1 VNGGKPPDPPPTE
14 TPPGE
19 SSDMDI
25 SSPIGNNSIY
35 NNKRAVSI
43 VEQVNKKII
52 AERLQ
57 ETQQKI
63 GNENIPKQTVDRYC
77 CTDTGPFQVDFN
89 AHHVAWG
96 NEFDDTYGKHL
107 LEAIEKC
114 NLVFIN
120 NGSRTLAT
128 SQRHIAIDITLC
140 SSDISHSFSWSTLD
154 DPHGSDHL
162 PIIIETNCMYPTGET
177 KTHKIWNLK
186 KANWSQYQTTLE
198 TKDPP
203 VYYHQLIDAINE
215 AATISIPK
223 NSTVRHSQHIPKP
236 WWNSECD
243 SAVNNRKEA
252 YIRFKL
258 NPNQEN
264 LLEYKKQDAT
274 AKKTFKQS
282 QRQSWRMYCESLNRT
297 TPMKDVWQKVNR
309 FKNRRLGN
317 TTRMDPEAEWVEKF
331 HHKIAPN
338 TANTAPISQVTET
351 AMGNHSLSKN
361 FEMWELNR
369 ALKQTSNTAP
379 GKDNITYSMLYH
391 LPEGLKKSL
400 LNIFNRIWNNEIAI
414 PTEWKDYLV
423 IPILKHGKPKE
434 EENSYRP
441 ISLASCILKTFERM
455 LKNRLEHWLEHH
467 TKLPA
472 SQYGFRR
479 NWTKIFNG
487 L

>member
-1 VNGGKPPDPPPTE
+1 
-14 TPPGE
+14 
-19 SSDMDI
+19 
-25 SSPIGNNSIY
+25 
-35 NNKRAVSI
+35 
-43 VEQVNKKII
+43 
-52 AERLQ
+52 
-57 ETQQKI
+57 
-63 GNENIPKQTVDRYC
+63 
-77 CTDTGPFQVDFN
+77 
-89 AHHVAWG
+89 
-96 NEFDDTYGKHL
+96 
-107 LEAIEKC
+107 
-114 NLVFIN
+114 
-120 NGSRTLAT
+120 
-128 SQRHIAIDITLC
+128 
-140 SSDISHSFSWSTLD
+140 
-154 DPHGSDHL
+154 
-162 PIIIETNCMYPTGET
+162 MYPTGET

-309 FKNRRLGN
+309 FKNRRMGN

-479 NWTKIFNG
+479 SEFNFMTG
-487 L
+487 TLLYKLFPNNSDEIDILEIISAIHPKRHMFYSYGEF

>member
-1 VNGGKPPDPPPTE
+1 
-14 TPPGE
+14 
-19 SSDMDI
+19 M
-25 SSPIGNNSIY
+25 
-35 NNKRAVSI
+35 
-43 VEQVNKKII
+43 VEL
-52 AERLQ
+52 R
-57 ETQQKI
+57 
-63 GNENIPKQTVDRYC
+63 
-77 CTDTGPFQVDFN
+77 
-89 AHHVAWG
+89 
-96 NEFDDTYGKHL
+96 
-107 LEAIEKC
+107 
-114 NLVFIN
+114 
-120 NGSRTLAT
+120 
-128 SQRHIAIDITLC
+128 
-140 SSDISHSFSWSTLD
+140 
-154 DPHGSDHL
+154 
-162 PIIIETNCMYPTGET
+162 
-177 KTHKIWNLK
+177 
-186 KANWSQYQTTLE
+186 
-198 TKDPP
+198 
-203 VYYHQLIDAINE
+203 
-215 AATISIPK
+215 
-223 NSTVRHSQHIPKP
+223 
-236 WWNSECD
+236 CD

-309 FKNRRLGN
+309 FKNRRMGN

-338 TANTAPISQVTET
+338 TANTAPISQLTET

-361 FEMWELNR
+361 FEMGELNR

-391 LPEGLKKSL
+391 LPEGLKRSL

-423 IPILKHGKPKE
+423 IPIHKHGKPKE

-455 LKNRLEHWLEHH
+455 LKNRLEHWLEHY

-479 NWTKIFNG
+479 SVFPYNRDIFPDNEFLASSVTYRPDPGISSEGARPDPGLLNEEASPDPGISDEEETPSLTNNTQEINKTIQESKITSKTTITKPVLSLKKTQESMLESGVQNAKRNIQTGPNDPCCSG
-487 L
+487 SARQNTRNIVTPESLRTYPKAYARKTIELVVVNQKVYIYGHPN

>member
-1 VNGGKPPDPPPTE
+1 
-14 TPPGE
+14 
-19 SSDMDI
+19 
-25 SSPIGNNSIY
+25 
-35 NNKRAVSI
+35 
-43 VEQVNKKII
+43 
-52 AERLQ
+52 
-57 ETQQKI
+57 
-63 GNENIPKQTVDRYC
+63 
-77 CTDTGPFQVDFN
+77 
-89 AHHVAWG
+89 
-96 NEFDDTYGKHL
+96 
-107 LEAIEKC
+107 
-114 NLVFIN
+114 
-120 NGSRTLAT
+120 
-128 SQRHIAIDITLC
+128 
-140 SSDISHSFSWSTLD
+140 
-154 DPHGSDHL
+154 
-162 PIIIETNCMYPTGET
+162 MYPTGET

-309 FKNRRLGN
+309 FKNRRMGN

-467 TKLPA
+467 TKLPRFTIWV
-472 SQYGFRR
+472 Q
-479 NWTKIFNG
+479 KE
-487 L
+487 

>member
-1 VNGGKPPDPPPTE
+1 MLGVNGGKPPDPPSTE

-25 SSPIGNNSIY
+25 SSPI
-35 NNKRAVSI
+35 
-43 VEQVNKKII
+43 
-52 AERLQ
+52 
-57 ETQQKI
+57 
-63 GNENIPKQTVDRYC
+63 
-77 CTDTGPFQVDFN
+77 
-89 AHHVAWG
+89 
-96 NEFDDTYGKHL
+96 
-107 LEAIEKC
+107 
-114 NLVFIN
+114 
-120 NGSRTLAT
+120 
-128 SQRHIAIDITLC
+128 
-140 SSDISHSFSWSTLD
+140 
-154 DPHGSDHL
+154 
-162 PIIIETNCMYPTGET
+162 
-177 KTHKIWNLK
+177 
-186 KANWSQYQTTLE
+186 ANWSQYQTTLNQGP
-198 TKDPP
+198 T

-236 WWNSECD
+236 WWNLECD

-309 FKNRRLGN
+309 FKNRRMGN

-331 HHKIAPN
+331 HDKIAPN
-338 TANTAPISQVTET
+338 TANTAPISQLTET

-369 ALKQTSNTAP
+369 AHKQTSNTAP
-379 GKDNITYSMLYH
+379 GKDNITYPMLYH
-391 LPEGLKKSL
+391 LPEGLKRSL

-423 IPILKHGKPKE
+423 IPIHKHGKPKE

-479 NWTKIFNG
+479 SRSTQDAVAQIVTVQLGFTRN
-487 L
+487 

>member
-1 VNGGKPPDPPPTE
+1 MLGVDGGKPPDPPPTE

-57 ETQQKI
+57 ETQQK
-63 GNENIPKQTVDRYC
+63 
-77 CTDTGPFQVDFN
+77 TGDFN

-96 NEFDDTYGKHL
+96 NEFDDIYGKHL

-114 NLVFIN
+114 NLVFIY

-162 PIIIETNCMYPTGET
+162 PIIIETNCIYPT
-177 KTHKIWNLK
+177 
-186 KANWSQYQTTLE
+186 
-198 TKDPP
+198 
-203 VYYHQLIDAINE
+203 DAINE

-252 YIRFKL
+252 YIRFEL
-258 NPNQEN
+258 NPNQ
-264 LLEYKKQDAT
+264 EYKKQDAT
-274 AKKTFKQS
+274 GKKTFEQS

-297 TPMKDVWQKVNR
+297 TPMKDVWHKVNR
-309 FKNRRLGN
+309 FKNRRMGN
-317 TTRMDPEAEWVEKF
+317 TTRMDPEAEWVEEF
-331 HHKIAPN
+331 HHEIAPN
-338 TANTAPISQVTET
+338 TANTAPISQLTET

-361 FEMWELNR
+361 FEMWKLNR

-379 GKDNITYSMLYH
+379 GEDNI
-391 LPEGLKKSL
+391 P
-400 LNIFNRIWNNEIAI
+400 
-414 PTEWKDYLV
+414 
-423 IPILKHGKPKE
+423 KP
-434 EENSYRP
+434 
-441 ISLASCILKTFERM
+441 
-455 LKNRLEHWLEHH
+455 
-467 TKLPA
+467 
-472 SQYGFRR
+472 
-479 NWTKIFNG
+479 
-487 L
+487 

>member
-1 VNGGKPPDPPPTE
+1 MLGVNGGKPPDPPPTE

-25 SSPIGNNSIY
+25 SSPIDNNSIY
-35 NNKRAVSI
+35 NNERAVSI

-57 ETQQKI
+57 ETQQK
-63 GNENIPKQTVDRYC
+63 
-77 CTDTGPFQVDFN
+77 TGDFN

-114 NLVFIN
+114 NLIFIN

-186 KANWSQYQTTLE
+186 KANWSQYQTTLG

-223 NSTVRHSQHIPKP
+223 
-236 WWNSECD
+236 
-243 SAVNNRKEA
+243 A

-274 AKKTFKQS
+274 VKKTFKQS

-309 FKNRRLGN
+309 FKNIRMGN
-317 TTRMDPEAEWVEKF
+317 TTRMDPEAEWVEKC

-338 TANTAPISQVTET
+338 TANTAPISQLTET

-369 ALKQTSNTAP
+369 ALKQT
-379 GKDNITYSMLYH
+379 K
-391 LPEGLKKSL
+391 GLKRSL

-423 IPILKHGKPKE
+423 IPIHKHGKPKE

-441 ISLASCILKTFERM
+441 ISLASSILKTFERM
-455 LKNRLEHWLEHH
+455 LKNRLEH
-467 TKLPA
+467 
-472 SQYGFRR
+472 
-479 NWTKIFNG
+479 
-487 L
+487 